1 MKAKH
6 IRKKVAGMLLFL
18 WAAIPALGCPVCDRN
33 QPSVLKGITHGA
45 GPESRWD
52 YLIVWITV
60 AIVLLTLFFSI
71 KWIIRPGEKSDA
83 HIKRMILNNQ

>member
-1 MKAKH
+1 MKAKKL
-6 IRKKVAGMLLFL
+6 RKRVTGMLLFL
-18 WAAIPALGCPVCDRN
+18 VAAIPVLGCPVCDRN
-33 QPSVLKGITHGA
+33 QPSVLKGISHGA

-60 AIVLLTLFFSI
+60 VIVLLTLFFSV